1 MMGSMFYFN
10 SRLGPEQLTWCI
22 QGKRICKSNS
32 KNRASIYYKFKR
44 NQKPK
49 IHQLLVFALLI
60 LSSSTLHTNSSN
72 SSFNMY
78 ILPYKEMH
86 KGKEY
91 LGVTE
96 SVLETKDEEMAA
108 SVQYELYLATCWKD
122 HILSLFLGYPGIHC
136 LWTSLHAWFPISW
149 SLRGEEGEGV

>member
-1 MMGSMFYFN
+1 M
-10 SRLGPEQLTWCI
+10 
-22 QGKRICKSNS
+22 
-32 KNRASIYYKFKR
+32 

-49 IHQLLVFALLI
+49 IQQLLVFALLI

-72 SSFNMY
+72 SSFNKY

-108 SVQYELYLATCWKD
+108 SVQYDLYLATC
-122 HILSLFLGYPGIHC
+122 
-136 LWTSLHAWFPISW
+136 
-149 SLRGEEGEGV
+149 